1 MKNFYMPLK
10 LRLFLPVSLFI
21 TTIVIIITIY
31 FVNKSINIF
40 NEQIESN
47 LEQGVQSISKMFDR
61 EASLKL
67 DIVKS
72 NLEVTTAAF
81 QASDFEILS
90 NTFDTKIEN
99 QNTGN
104 IHLSKLKEWSLNGE
118 RVYEDEQ
125 FVDSLQNMLGGTVTI
140 FQKVDSGFVRISTNV
155 LRDDGQRAVDTYIPL
170 ESPVSQHALNGET
183 FYGRAV
189 VVDDWYV
196 TAYKPI
202 FHDNEVVG
210 MIYVGDKEKDLDELK
225 TILYELEI
233 GKSGYPFVFD
243 KEGNLL
249 IHPDPDRE
257 GEFWGD
263 STLFNRVRDKQKGV
277 IQYMYQGEEKTMAF
291 DYFDQFEFYVAASI
305 YNDIETRELRRDTIL
320 GAAITGGVSI
330 LLLLGFIYYFT
341 TDRIYKFFTEL
352 QKSREKLD
360 TVSRALEESEERY
373 RKLFDST
380 GDDIFVT
387 DINENIVEVNNAAC
401 ETLGYTKSELVNMKI
416 SDIKTEKYK
425 YNVGENREIIFE
437 KGSHLFESEHITK
450 LGKVI
455 KVEFTSRLVSYEKE
469 KLILSVVRNISSR
482 VESERQI
489 LSAIIKGE
497 ERERRRF
504 AREMHDGLGPLLSAI
519 KLYVNELNSV
529 SLEEDERQELTKHS
543 NELLD
548 EAVSAT
554 RTISNNLMPT
564 VIESYGLVKAIQ
576 AFCDK
581 VNKTNQVNIT
591 FETEHIEER
600 LDSNLELIFF
610 RVISELINNTIKH
623 AQAENIYI
631 LLVKH
636 EDRLSLYFKDDGV
649 GFDVDEIIH
658 SENKGMGL
666 KNIISRIRSINGKYS
681 FNSAPGEGFTIK
693 IEVTL

>member
-352 QKSREKLD
+352 QKSRKKLD

>member
-1 MKNFYMPLK
+1 MPLK

-249 IHPDPDRE
+249 IHPDSDRE

-352 QKSREKLD
+352 QKSRKKLD

>member
-1 MKNFYMPLK
+1 MPLK